1 MAKTPEAVRGLL
13 EKVWKPARKAALADR
28 DALQELI
35 AEEGGNFKLAAWDW
49 RYYAEKLRA
58 RRCDF
63 EESEVKPYFQLDRVI
78 EAAFYGAQKL
88 FGLTFHP
95 VDVPVWHP
103 DVRSWEV
110 RGADGGHVGIFYGDY
125 FARPSKHG
133 GAWMGTLRDQEKL
146 TGNVR
151 PLVLNV
157 MNFNKG
163 EPTLLS
169 FEDARTLFH
178 EMGHGLHGLL
188 SNVTYPTVS
197 CTSVLTDWV
206 ELPSQLYEHWFEQP
220 EVLRKFARHYNT
232 GEPIPE
238 ALVEKLMAAKNFDR
252 GCQTLE
258 YISSALVD
266 LDLHL
271 LPSAEG
277 STSTP
282 SSRQTLDRIGM
293 PEEIAMRHR
302 PPHFTHVF
310 SGGYYAS
317 AYYSYM
323 WSEVLDADAFAAFE
337 ETGDIFNP
345 EVARRALPERA
356 VDRRLARS
364 GRALRRLPRPAADRR
379 RAPEEA
385 RLRRR
390 GGMIDLHTAGHRRGV
405 VCAPHAAAAEAGR
418 AILGEG
424 GNALEAMVA
433 MAASIAAVYPHM
445 NHIGGDGFWLVREPN
460 RRVRAI
466 MAAGPA
472 GSLAKPELYREHETI
487 PSRGPLAALTVPGAI
502 GGWMLA
508 LEAARAVGG
517 KGCRSTLLLH
527 AAIGQARDGYVV
539 AKSQARLTTE
549 KLAELKD
556 VPGFADDLPARRQ
569 AAGGRHDAQAERAR
583 LHARSSGARRP
594 RRFLSRRCRARDR
607 RRPGEDRQPGDA
619 RGFEALSR
627 QHRRAAERQAQCRH
641 ALQHA
646 AADAGARLADHPRA
660 VRAPARPRGRE
671 LRVRPWPRRG
681 DQARLPRARP
691 RRHRSGAAAAA
702 ARAIPRS
709 RNSSTPRFSRSTAA
723 RRRNGRRPTARATR
737 SGWAPPTP
745 RASRCPTSSRSIGSS
760 APAACCPRPA
770 C

>member
-1 MAKTPEAVRGLL
+1 MTATENPLLETWNTPFGAPPFSRIKPEHFVPAYERAFAEHEAEIATIAGQEEPPTFDNTIIALENAGRPLQRVDDIFGQLVGTDSNDTLLAIERDISPRTAAHWNKVRMNDGLFARLDALHQKRDSIGLTAEQKRVLERHHTKYRREGAALEPDKKKRLAIIVERLAALGTAFSQNVLADEQSYTMELEGEADLAGLPDFLREAAAAAATERGMNGKHVITLQRSSVEPFLQFSSRRDLREKAFRAWIARGDKGDKTDNKALIAEMIALRIERAKLLGYPTFAQYRLDDAMAKTPEAVRGLL

-35 AEEGGNFKLAAWDW
+35 AEEGGNFKVAPWDW
-49 RYYAEKLRA
+49 RYYAEKVRA

-95 VDVPVWHP
+95 VEVPVWHP

-146 TGNVR
+146 AGNVR
-151 PLVLNV
+151 PIVLNV

-163 EPTLLS
+163 DPTLLS

-220 EVLRKFARHYNT
+220 EVLRKFARHYKT

-238 ALVEKLMAAKNFDR
+238 ALVQKLMAAKNFDR

-271 LPSAEG
+271 LTSAEG
-277 STSTP
+277 LDVNAFE
-282 SSRQTLDRIGM
+282 RQTLERIGM

-345 EVARRALPERA
+345 EIARKLYQNVLSTGGSRDPAELYVAFRGRMPTADAL
-356 VDRRLARS
+356 LKK
-364 GRALRRLPRPAADRR
+364 
-379 RAPEEA
+379 
-385 RLRRR
+385 R
-390 GGMIDLHTAGHRRGV
+390 GFLDAS
-405 VCAPHAAAAEAGR
+405 AAA
-418 AILGEG
+418 
-424 GNALEAMVA
+424 
-433 MAASIAAVYPHM
+433 
-445 NHIGGDGFWLVREPN
+445 
-460 RRVRAI
+460 
-466 MAAGPA
+466 
-472 GSLAKPELYREHETI
+472 
-487 PSRGPLAALTVPGAI
+487 
-502 GGWMLA
+502 
-508 LEAARAVGG
+508 
-517 KGCRSTLLLH
+517 
-527 AAIGQARDGYVV
+527 
-539 AKSQARLTTE
+539 
-549 KLAELKD
+549 
-556 VPGFADDLPARRQ
+556 
-569 AAGGRHDAQAERAR
+569 
-583 LHARSSGARRP
+583 
-594 RRFLSRRCRARDR
+594 
-607 RRPGEDRQPGDA
+607 
-619 RGFEALSR
+619 
-627 QHRRAAERQAQCRH
+627 
-641 ALQHA
+641 
-646 AADAGARLADHPRA
+646 
-660 VRAPARPRGRE
+660 
-671 LRVRPWPRRG
+671 
-681 DQARLPRARP
+681 
-691 RRHRSGAAAAA
+691 
-702 ARAIPRS
+702 
-709 RNSSTPRFSRSTAA
+709 
-723 RRRNGRRPTARATR
+723 
-737 SGWAPPTP
+737 
-745 RASRCPTSSRSIGSS
+745 
-760 APAACCPRPA
+760 
-770 C
+770 

>member
-1 MAKTPEAVRGLL
+1 MTATENPLFETWNTPFGAPPFSRIKPEHFVPAYERAFAEHEAEIATIAGQEEPPTFDNTIIALENAGRPLQRVDDIFGQLVGTDSNDTLLAIERDISPRTAAHWNKVRMNDGLFARLDALHQKRDSIGLTAEQKRVLERHHTKYRREGAALEPDKKKRLAIIVERLAALGTAFSQNVLADEQCYTMELEGEADLAGLPDFLREAAAAAATERGMNGKHVITLQRSSVEPFLQFSSRRDLREKAFRAWIARGDKGDKTDNKALIAEMIALRIERAKLLGYPTFAQYRLDDAMAKTPEAVRGLL

-35 AEEGGNFKLAAWDW
+35 AEEGGNFKVAPWDW
-49 RYYAEKLRA
+49 RYYAEKVRA

-95 VDVPVWHP
+95 GEVPVWHP

-146 TGNVR
+146 AGNVR
-151 PLVLNV
+151 PIVLNV

-163 EPTLLS
+163 DPTLLS

-220 EVLRKFARHYNT
+220 EVLRKFARHYKT

-238 ALVEKLMAAKNFDR
+238 ALVQKLMAAKNFDR

-271 LPSAEG
+271 LTSAEG
-277 STSTP
+277 LDVNAFE
-282 SSRQTLDRIGM
+282 RQTLERIGM

-345 EVARRALPERA
+345 EIARKLYQNVLSTGGSRDPAELYVAFRGRMPTADAL
-356 VDRRLARS
+356 LKK
-364 GRALRRLPRPAADRR
+364 
-379 RAPEEA
+379 
-385 RLRRR
+385 R
-390 GGMIDLHTAGHRRGV
+390 GFLDAS
-405 VCAPHAAAAEAGR
+405 AAA
-418 AILGEG
+418 
-424 GNALEAMVA
+424 
-433 MAASIAAVYPHM
+433 
-445 NHIGGDGFWLVREPN
+445 
-460 RRVRAI
+460 
-466 MAAGPA
+466 
-472 GSLAKPELYREHETI
+472 
-487 PSRGPLAALTVPGAI
+487 
-502 GGWMLA
+502 
-508 LEAARAVGG
+508 
-517 KGCRSTLLLH
+517 
-527 AAIGQARDGYVV
+527 
-539 AKSQARLTTE
+539 
-549 KLAELKD
+549 
-556 VPGFADDLPARRQ
+556 
-569 AAGGRHDAQAERAR
+569 
-583 LHARSSGARRP
+583 
-594 RRFLSRRCRARDR
+594 
-607 RRPGEDRQPGDA
+607 
-619 RGFEALSR
+619 
-627 QHRRAAERQAQCRH
+627 
-641 ALQHA
+641 
-646 AADAGARLADHPRA
+646 
-660 VRAPARPRGRE
+660 
-671 LRVRPWPRRG
+671 
-681 DQARLPRARP
+681 
-691 RRHRSGAAAAA
+691 
-702 ARAIPRS
+702 
-709 RNSSTPRFSRSTAA
+709 
-723 RRRNGRRPTARATR
+723 
-737 SGWAPPTP
+737 
-745 RASRCPTSSRSIGSS
+745 
-760 APAACCPRPA
+760 
-770 C
+770 